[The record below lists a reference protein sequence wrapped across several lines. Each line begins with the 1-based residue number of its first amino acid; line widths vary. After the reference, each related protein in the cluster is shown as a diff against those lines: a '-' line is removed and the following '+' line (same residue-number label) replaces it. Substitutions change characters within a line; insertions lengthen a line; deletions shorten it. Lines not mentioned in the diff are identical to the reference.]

1 MRKVRFLCAL
11 LHQRLVRM
19 HQGTIFLNQAN
30 DLLKGSRLR
39 AVNVA
44 VRTDA
49 VEAGAANSLRSANI
63 IRTHEPGRKWEVT
76 MTRLAAIALALAF
89 ASVAQAM
96 PLAPVH
102 QPESLVTTVREACG
116 AGFTRVN
123 GVCVRTPARAAAR
136 RCAAGVRC
144 R

>member
-1 MRKVRFLCAL
+1 
-11 LHQRLVRM
+11 M

-102 QPESLVTTVREACG
+102 QPGASLLRFAKHAEQAS
-116 AGFTRVN
+116 
-123 GVCVRTPARAAAR
+123 PE
-136 RCAAGVRC
+136 
-144 R
+144 